1 MGLTAAA
8 LLQNDT
14 TGKDGRRNTD
24 KVTFTDYNPEVLD
37 NLRRNIE
44 LNEFDVAHDVVGLDW
59 FDQQP
64 SFGGDGPTNW
74 EEGQDDNTWVDT
86 DGVSRGQVRLILGA
100 DLIVCTNDA
109 MLVAN
114 TIDASLLEGGT
125 ALIVSPDNRF
135 GVNEFPDACRELGMD
150 VVVNDNILEAT
161 TSGYDGGSDTGEKD
175 FWSELEL
182 GGYAQRAST
191 FGDFSMFTINKP
203 IVAA

>member
-44 LNEFDVAHDVVGLDW
+44 LNEFDVTHDVVGLDW

-64 SFGGDGPTNW
+64 SSGGDGPTKW
-74 EEGQDDNTWVDT
+74 GEGQGDDTWVDT

-125 ALIVSPDNRF
+125 ALIVSSDNRF
-135 GVNEFPDACRELGMD
+135 GVSEFPDACRELGMD

-161 TSGYDGGSDTGEKD
+161 ASGYVGGSDTGEKD